1 MKLPRFTS
9 GSIGRLDYKALNQ
22 AFTSIENLEG
32 RANSN
37 PNPYEGP
44 VRESFVA
51 TITGLMTDSIQGANQ
66 TTGQGTLF
74 KTYVYDWNE
83 VDISYSL
90 DGSNS
95 GVGVSD
101 LQGARGIDYTSGVT
115 ITPPASYYPA
125 IDFTSEQRYSENDL
139 VQLTRIAV
147 RSGSKYSNMYSISPL
162 SVASTSFLARL
173 TSKHGSISGLYEW
186 TGISTPMV
194 GALSN
199 KSMAVN
205 LYELNCVRDC
215 ENYSNPLVVSGT
227 SYSGSNNWAHGQ
239 DPSLISKLN
248 LPVGA
253 AGTGTIAQLNRGPQS
268 ATLTTVTA
276 GAFVI
281 GNTYKIITL
290 GTTTFTSIGAASN
303 TVGVTFTA
311 TGVGTGTGTAGYF
324 GRHYYFYSVSPVTCV

>member
-1 MKLPRFTS
+1 
-9 GSIGRLDYKALNQ
+9 
-22 AFTSIENLEG
+22 
-32 RANSN
+32 
-37 PNPYEGP
+37 
-44 VRESFVA
+44 
-51 TITGLMTDSIQGANQ
+51 MTDSIQGANQ

-83 VDISYSL
+83 VDISYGL

-215 ENYSNPLVVSGT
+215 ENYSNPLVVNGT

-311 TGVGTGTGTAGYF
+311 TGIGTGTGTAGYF

>member
-37 PNPYEGP
+37 PNPYEGA

-83 VDISYSL
+83 VDISYGL

-125 IDFTSEQRYSENDL
+125 IDFAPYRRFATGD
-139 VQLTRIAV
+139 VVMLTRCAV
-147 RSGSKYSNMYSISPL
+147 KKGSTYSMMYTITPVSAVTP
-162 SVASTSFLARL
+162 FLARL
-173 TSKHGSISGLYEW
+173 TAIVGTAGAGRYAW
-186 TGISTPMV
+186 TGLSRIIEGTVALKTEATNIFEMNRVSTPAATS
-194 GALSN
+194 ALT
-199 KSMAVN
+199 VN
-205 LYELNCVRDC
+205 SASWD
-215 ENYSNPLVVSGT
+215 
-227 SYSGSNNWAHGQ
+227 GSATWGHGQ
-239 DPSLISKLN
+239 VLSGAGATLTKLP

-253 AGTGTIAQLNRGPQS
+253 AGTGTIVIMHQS
-268 ATLTTVTA
+268 HVLE
-276 GAFVI
+276 
-281 GNTYKIITL
+281 
-290 GTTTFTSIGAASN
+290 SAA
-303 TVGVTFTA
+303 
-311 TGVGTGTGTAGYF
+311 GTAF
-324 GRHYYFYSVSPVTCV
+324 YFYSVAPVEAACA